1 MKFGCT
7 FLGQRPLL
15 HEQYAD
21 ESKVNPNPIRRTDP
35 EVYGD
40 IIKGAVL
47 ADELGFDSVWVV
59 EHAFS
64 EHSIVSSP
72 QSILGAIAA
81 KTTRINI
88 GAACFIVPWHQPLRL
103 AQDIAMLDVLSE
115 GRMIIGAG
123 RGYQKREFDAYGLD
137 MAESRERLVEGMDIA
152 IKAWTNER
160 ISYEGKFFSFP
171 EVMVIPK
178 PVQKPHPPIWMAVTH
193 SPESVD
199 IAVQRRWGILTAGS
213 TFFPAAPEADEDVI
227 KLYRSK
233 MLESGVASD
242 DIPIAALRIMYI
254 ADSEDDALEVM
265 NPRLEWAGDM
275 AAYLRRPA
283 SRLAQAG
290 SLPGYEHYAKDHL
303 IEPDLLEKQIPQAMG
318 AIGTPEKVI
327 ETIKELE
334 SMHVTHFLAAL
345 DTGGL
350 SYNEIEGSMR
360 LFAEEVMPNFK

>member
-21 ESKVNPNPIRRTDP
+21 ESKVNPNPIRRTET

-40 IIKGAVL
+40 IVKGAEL

-81 KTTRINI
+81 KTDRIKI
-88 GAACFIVPWHQPLRL
+88 GVACFIVPWHQPLRL
-103 AQDIAMLDVLSE
+103 AQDIAMLDVLSR

-152 IKAWTNER
+152 VKAWTNER
-160 ISYEGKFFSFP
+160 VSYDGKFFSFP

-178 PVQKPHPPIWMAVTH
+178 PLQKPHPPIWMAVTH
-193 SPESVD
+193 SPESLDV
-199 IAVQRRWGILTAGS
+199 AVSNRWGLITAGS

-227 KLYRSK
+227 RSYRSK
-233 MLESGVASD
+233 MLESGVAEE
-242 DIPIAALRIMYI
+242 DIRVAALRNLFV
-254 ADSEDDALEVM
+254 AESEERALEVM
-265 NPRLEWAGDM
+265 RPRLEWAGDM
-275 AAYLRRPA
+275 AAFLRRPV
-283 SRLAQAG
+283 SRLAQA
-290 SLPGYEHYAKDHL
+290 SNLSGYEHYAKDHY
-303 IEPDLLEKQIPQAMG
+303 IEPDLLERQIPQAMG
-318 AIGTPEKVI
+318 AIGTPERVT

-334 SMHVTHFLAAL
+334 STHVTHFLAAL
-345 DTGGL
+345 DAGGL
-350 SYNEIEGSMR
+350 SYEEIEGSMR
-360 LFAEEVMPNFK
+360 LFAEEVMPNFN